1 MKRHNMG
8 KNERIFRVMLGIAVV
23 VVGWFMIAEMG
34 GVTILPIIILIAGT
48 VLILTGLFA
57 FCPLNALLH
66 FNSCS
71 ECHHGEPHH
80 HAPA

>member
-1 MKRHNMG
+1 MRHNMG
-8 KNERIFRVMLGIAVV
+8 KNERIFRVMLGIAVTL
-23 VVGWFMIAEMG
+23 VGWFMIAGSGMA
-34 GVTILPIIILIAGT
+34 VLPAIILIVGI

-57 FCPLNALLH
+57 YCPLNALLH
-66 FNSCS
+66 FNTCS

>member
-23 VVGWFMIAEMG
+23 LVGWYLIAGSGMT
-34 GVTILPIIILIAGT
+34 VLPAIILIVGI
-48 VLILTGLFA
+48 VLILTALFA

-66 FNSCS
+66 FNTCS